1 MSDDDSLG
9 RECVV
14 CLGATG
20 AGKSSTVRVLTGD
33 EGAEVG
39 AGAESVTK
47 GCQGGLLIINTV
59 VRKHLCMYDILEFF
73 CQLCPTLSSSYCF
86 LCSSAVAVVDTPGW
100 SDSRSADGDGDTF
113 AEVLGFLRR
122 RRLTRVR
129 AVLWNVAPGVRATA
143 EAERQAR

>member
-1 MSDDDSLG
+1 MSDADSLG

-47 GCQGGLLIINTV
+47 GCQGGLFIINTV
-59 VRKHLCMYDILEFF
+59 VRKHLCMFDIHGRVL
-73 CQLCPTLSSSYCF
+73 LPTLSPSIF
-86 LCSSAVAVVDTPGW
+86 LLLPP
-100 SDSRSADGDGDTF
+100 
-113 AEVLGFLRR
+113 VLFCG
-122 RRLTRVR
+122 
-129 AVLWNVAPGVRATA
+129 GGG
-143 EAERQAR
+143 